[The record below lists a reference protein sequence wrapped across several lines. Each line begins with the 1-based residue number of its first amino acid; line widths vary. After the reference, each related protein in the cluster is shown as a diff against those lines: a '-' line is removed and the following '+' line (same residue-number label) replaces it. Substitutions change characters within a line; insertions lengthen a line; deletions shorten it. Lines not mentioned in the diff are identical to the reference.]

1 MVKAQHS
8 KAFFTIFGKVRAR
21 HLAGAA
27 GFSLLELLVT
37 LAVLGLIVAV
47 GVPSMLQL
55 YRQSQLQGVA
65 QDTYA
70 LLQYARSDAIA
81 SGETRF
87 VVWQGAGANWCAA
100 VATAADCDC
109 LASDCAING
118 VARVLQATGYAT
130 VGLQSAVFA
139 GGSYTAFDGMRGL
152 AEGNAGTVAFG
163 YRDNTPPSEVRA
175 IVSTLGR
182 VRLCQT
188 ADTNAGYPTC

>member
-1 MVKAQHS
+1 MIKAQHS
-8 KAFFTIFGKVRAR
+8 NAFFHSAASFGPRS
-21 HLAGAA
+21 A

-65 QDTYA
+65 QETYA

-81 SGETRF
+81 SGETRY
-87 VVWQGAGANWCAA
+87 VVWQGSGANWCAA
-100 VATAADCDC
+100 VAPVATCDC
-109 LASDCAING
+109 LTSTCAING
-118 VARVLQATGYAT
+118 VSRVLQAADYST

-139 GGSYTAFDGMRGL
+139 AGNYTAFDGLRGL
-152 AEGNAGTVAFG
+152 AEGHAGTVAYG
-163 YRDNTPPSEVRA
+163 YRDNTPASEVRA

-188 ADTNAGYPTC
+188 GGANAGYPSC